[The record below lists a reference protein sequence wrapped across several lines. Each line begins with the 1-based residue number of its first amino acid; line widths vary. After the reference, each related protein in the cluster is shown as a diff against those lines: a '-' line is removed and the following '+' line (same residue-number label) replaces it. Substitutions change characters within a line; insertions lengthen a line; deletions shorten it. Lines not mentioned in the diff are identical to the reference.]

1 MEATQIEKKRTV
13 NRRKPLLPYSFE
25 DRLGLPAVMRQSAS
39 FDDFIE
45 LLVMC
50 DYKVEYSNG
59 DIVSILET
67 HPENQNITMGLAT
80 LTHEQLVMYIGAAL
94 VNLFSPNDDFMV
106 LGSNVSTFIA
116 DGLKTY
122 NPDVV
127 VVKGTPETQ
136 PYKYNRKTLDV
147 LTNPWLVVEVL
158 SQGTREYDLVEKFAN
173 YRRIPTLQHIIFVE
187 QYWTE
192 ITVHTR
198 QISGFWSSVILE
210 KSEHSFPI
218 ADGTI
223 RLSDIYR
230 KIRFK

>member
-1 MEATQIEKKRTV
+1 MEATQIEKKRAI
-13 NRRKPLLPYSFE
+13 RPRKPLLPYAFE
-25 DRLGLPAVMRQSAS
+25 DRLGLPAVVRTPAS

-67 HPENQNITMGLAT
+67 HPENQNIIMGLAT

-94 VNLFSPNDDFMV
+94 VNLFSPEDDFAVM
-106 LGSNVSTFIA
+106 GSNVPTFIA
-116 DGLKTY
+116 EGMRTY

-127 VVKGTPETQ
+127 VVKDKPETK
-136 PYKYNRKTLDV
+136 PYKFNRKTQEV

-173 YRRIPTLQHIIFVE
+173 YRRLPSLQHIIFVE

-198 QISGFWSSVILE
+198 QASGFWASVILE
-210 KSEHSFPI
+210 NPEQHFAI
-218 ADGTI
+218 ANGTI
-223 RLSDIYR
+223 RLADIYR
-230 KIRFK
+230 RIKF